1 MSVGPIPGDDT
12 DDDGGNITPETLG
25 IGWITDLKAIAT
37 EGPVDWFEKRFV
49 KFVLAFI
56 LGAFA
61 RVAGVIEGAWLWI
74 ATNIG
79 GGTVEVWD
87 GAAYMGTQILEFIL
101 FLLGAVETAT
111 SWAGPLAP
119 LVWAIL
125 VALVVIAVYR
135 IGKALLTLVNLD
147 SVLQLLN

>member
-1 MSVGPIPGDDT
+1 MSVGPIPGEDT
-12 DDDGGNITPETLG
+12 DDGGDSGAVVPT
-25 IGWITDLKAIAT
+25 WIYNLKAIAT

-49 KFVLAFI
+49 EFVLAFI

-61 RVAGVIEGAWLWI
+61 RVAGLIESAWLWL
-74 ATNIG
+74 ANNVG

-119 LVWAIL
+119 LVWTIL

-135 IGKALLTLVNLD
+135 VTKALLTLLNLD
-147 SVLQLLN
+147 SLMQLT